1 MNQHR
6 AVTKA
11 TATRYRSS
19 SKTVKAVILDELC
32 ALTGWH
38 RDHARKALRAAL
50 GPRSTRR
57 ARRVRMPVCAEDVLV
72 ALRKMWAVMDA
83 PAGKR
88 MAPFLAEIVERLRA
102 CGELGIDDATAAS
115 LVGMSAATIDR
126 RLAPDRAKLALK
138 GRSGTKPGSLLKSQI
153 PIRTWADW
161 NDAAPGFVEID
172 LVGHEC
178 GNPRGDFCQTLDV
191 TDIATGW
198 TEPRAVQN
206 KAQRWV
212 FAALM
217 EISSAFPFRS
227 KGSTRTTA
235 ASSST
240 RTCWS
245 TARKTRSRSPGPG
258 PGTRTTV
265 RTWSRR
271 TGLSYARQW
280 ATTATTPQPSW
291 RC

>member
-1 MNQHR
+1 
-6 AVTKA
+6 
-11 TATRYRSS
+11 
-19 SKTVKAVILDELC
+19 
-32 ALTGWH
+32 
-38 RDHARKALRAAL
+38 
-50 GPRSTRR
+50 
-57 ARRVRMPVCAEDVLV
+57 MPVCAEDVLV